1 MAMKGHNRQGYA
13 LITETKAAD
22 GTVTET
28 ITPGTLTTHVVNF
41 TGARGASPV
50 ESYAGDELE
59 DEEQETTGDVKIE
72 LSQLSLK
79 DEAAFGGH
87 TYNTETNK
95 MSEKKGDTPPFMRYC
110 AIGVGRS
117 GETKSAMADFYRL
130 LMYYKVKFSPV
141 DDNLKTREKMT
152 TFQNHTASGT
162 CFPNCDG
169 NIREKQDFATFPE
182 ALAAAKTFLNIA
194 ST

>member
-13 LITETKAAD
+13 LLTETKAAD

-50 ESYAGDELE
+50 ELYAGDELE

-87 TYNTETNK
+87 TYDAETDK
-95 MSEKKGDTPPFMRYC
+95 MSEKTSDTVPFFRYC
-110 AIGVGRS
+110 AIGVGRR
-117 GETKSAMADFYRL
+117 GESKGAMTDFYRL
-130 LMYYKVKFSPV
+130 VSYYKVKFSPV
-141 DDNLKTREKMT
+141 DDNMKTKEKT
-152 TFQNHTASGT
+152 TAFQNHSASGT
-162 CFPNCDG
+162 CYPNSAG
-169 NIREKQDFATFPE
+169 IIRDKQDFATFAA

-194 ST
+194 AT

>member
-87 TYNTETNK
+87 TYDAETDK
-95 MSEKKGDTPPFMRYC
+95 MSEKTGDTPPFMRYC
-110 AIGVGRS
+110 AIGVGRR
-117 GETKSAMADFYRL
+117 GEGTMANFYRL

-141 DDNLKTREKMT
+141 DDNLKTREKTT
-152 TFQNHTASGT
+152 TFQNHTASGS
-162 CFPNCDG
+162 CYPNSAG
-169 NIREKQDFATFPE
+169 IIRDKQDFATFAA